1 MQPYPLK
8 MQARLVLCAAVIV
21 IFTQPFE
28 AARTLYGCKESRE
41 HNDTGELKLQDAAP
55 DDDVHVAQDDL
66 RVIAYRDEI
75 ATAMWEDFEAPL

>member
-1 MQPYPLK
+1 
-8 MQARLVLCAAVIV
+8 
-21 IFTQPFE
+21 
-28 AARTLYGCKESRE
+28 LYGCKESRE